1 MGRSALRLSLFLLA
15 YLRRSKSSYAR
26 MPAEE
31 LLRTDIEEE
40 RYRVGATTNSDEI
53 YSDREER
60 AIYAGCSEARA

>member
-1 MGRSALRLSLFLLA
+1 
-15 YLRRSKSSYAR
+15 